1 MDNIINLQKKIVP
14 ELSDL
19 LVERYRILRQVS
31 HDAPIGRRA
40 LAGELGLSERVLRA
54 QVDFL
59 KTSGLLSFSSLGMA
73 VTDEGSDLLRD
84 LSDYVRKLQDLSK
97 LEKLLVEN
105 LHIGRVVIIPG
116 DCDKEEVVK
125 KEIGRAA
132 ARILLQLLAD
142 GKKQHVVA
150 VSGGTTLA
158 AMAENVRG
166 NEPNTIVVPAR
177 GGLGDKVENQ
187 ANTIA
192 TVLAGRL
199 KAKYRQLYVPDSV
212 SGEILNSILAE
223 DPGVKAVVEII
234 KSADI
239 LVHGMGQATIMAER
253 RGLENKA
260 MADLIADGA
269 VGEAIGQYCDI
280 NGKVVYVTNNAGLMM
295 NDLKRINKVIGLA
308 GGKSKAQA
316 ILSVI
321 RASHQDILVTDE
333 AAARDIVKML

>member
-1 MDNIINLQKKIVP
+1 
-14 ELSDL
+14 
-19 LVERYRILRQVS
+19 
-31 HDAPIGRRA
+31 
-40 LAGELGLSERVLRA
+40 
-54 QVDFL
+54 
-59 KTSGLLSFSSLGMA
+59 MA

-105 LHIGRVVIIPG
+105 LNIGRVVIIPG

-239 LVHGMGQATIMAER
+239 LVHGMGQARIMAER
-253 RGLENKA
+253 RGLENKP

>member
-142 GKKQHVVA
+142 GKKQHA
-150 VSGGTTLA
+150 F
-158 AMAENVRG
+158 N
-166 NEPNTIVVPAR
+166 
-177 GGLGDKVENQ
+177 
-187 ANTIA
+187 
-192 TVLAGRL
+192 
-199 KAKYRQLYVPDSV
+199 YRFNCS
-212 SGEILNSILAE
+212 
-223 DPGVKAVVEII
+223 
-234 KSADI
+234 
-239 LVHGMGQATIMAER
+239 
-253 RGLENKA
+253 
-260 MADLIADGA
+260 
-269 VGEAIGQYCDI
+269 C
-280 NGKVVYVTNNAGLMM
+280 
-295 NDLKRINKVIGLA
+295 
-308 GGKSKAQA
+308 
-316 ILSVI
+316 
-321 RASHQDILVTDE
+321 
-333 AAARDIVKML
+333 